1 MAGFKPG
8 NSRASIVAWRR
19 AGWVAPRRWG
29 SAEPAARR
37 PPLRPHTH
45 AAAFRGLDYWV
56 VE

>member
-8 NSRASIVAWRR
+8 NLRASIVAWRR